1 MEFVILIILRMHIII
16 YHAKRNQHGHMRW
29 TCDHIV
35 NDSEITEKERN
46 QSDQHE
52 YVEKN
57 NIVDKI
63 QSQDF
68 LCICL

>member
-1 MEFVILIILRMHIII
+1 
-16 YHAKRNQHGHMRW
+16 MRW